1 MWTTM
6 KNTIRPITDGALSSW
21 RLIFQSPEEATVDG
35 YEVRTWMRQ
44 APSRLTE
51 EDSVLEAAKLLEK
64 HPLVHVPVY
73 DSEGAWLGMVSHRE
87 IIRQLGLG
95 KTSEDLGT
103 MPVTE
108 IMEAEPEIVKPSFSL
123 SRAVQLMREKEVSCL
138 PVVCDGIFL
147 GVLTEAE
154 VLKAVDTFH
163 MEGFSLAA

>member
-6 KNTIRPITDGALSSW
+6 KNTIWPVTDSALSSL
-21 RLIFQSPEEATVDG
+21 RQIFQSREQGTGDG
-35 YEVRTWMRQ
+35 YQVRTWMRQ
-44 APSRLTE
+44 APCNLVAK
-51 EDSVLEAAKLLEK
+51 DSVLKAAKLLEK

-73 DSEGAWLGMVSHRE
+73 DAEGAWLGMVSHRE

-95 KTSEDLGT
+95 KTSDDLGA

-108 IMEAEPEIVKPSFSL
+108 IMEAEPEIVKPSLSL
-123 SRAVQLMREKEVSCL
+123 SRAVQVMRDKEVSCL
-138 PVVCDGIFL
+138 PVVSNGVFL

-163 MEGFSLAA
+163 LEGFSLAA